1 MLINKYIKIKY
12 KDKINEMRKKMMCI
26 WFTDPISSLMQP
38 FRGNSEY
45 GSKLDINTEE
55 PACQKK
61 KKKDLKDSKLN
72 RIEYKS
78 KSTGSSD
85 CFDF

>member
-1 MLINKYIKIKY
+1 
-12 KDKINEMRKKMMCI
+12 MCI
-26 WFTDPISSLMQP
+26 WFTDPISSLMQS

-61 KKKDLKDSKLN
+61 KERSQRFQIKWN
-72 RIEYKS
+72 RIQIKIN
-78 KSTGSSD
+78 GQQ
-85 CFDF
+85 

>member
-1 MLINKYIKIKY
+1 
-12 KDKINEMRKKMMCI
+12 MMCI
-26 WFTDPISSLMQP
+26 WFTDPIGSLMQP

-61 KKKDLKDSKLN
+61 KRKISKIPN
-72 RIEYKS
+72 
-78 KSTGSSD
+78 
-85 CFDF
+85 